1 MDDFGVLTERFGL
14 KPQGKSAPMAA
25 SKASS
30 SSNTFQSPKSGY
42 NSGLNGNSSF
52 DSGFGDV
59 SFQKNTKP
67 GGLDDY
73 GDFLG
78 SLNQPTKHSGH
89 SGSSPSSFDYDSIF
103 FGSKSSDPTYDDV
116 FGGIPG
122 FKSSV
127 TTKTEDPVR
136 SLSSSTN
143 QNSQIDDLFG
153 NFGSNVAKTTI
164 PKPLKKAANNNA
176 ATFDE
181 LISGFGNGNSRTNR
195 ASVLD
200 NLTQQS
206 TSHPTKS
213 TFGSAKDPFIELES
227 TSIPTFSSSK
237 AFLNPLE
244 EISKFNSSG
253 GTKFD
258 SPSNSSSP
266 FRVPPI
272 PKPGHKADKV
282 KSSSSS
288 PIDEL
293 ENFAM
298 GKVNASTYTVNRN
311 GKDAHAAG
319 VNHQN
324 TVDDLD
330 SFFNAGPRSK
340 SVPRS
345 RTTTPDPLFDV
356 PKYNKPPE
364 IPKGTSFA
372 ASSNIKKSSSALNL
386 VDDLT
391 SMLLYL
397 DILMKLRERVKKEE
411 EPDWVVYKGP
421 KSVQLVFLFSSS
433 SFFVTFGV
441 PYKKLDFSSLLDV
454 FVIELKVVQI
464 DSQARAVAD
473 LNQRDFQTL
482 HEQEEKRRIAESLD
496 ISIKRWAAGKEGNMR
511 ALLSSL
517 QYLKI
522 PSIIGKIP
530 AVYSGKL
537 GIRDYIW
544 RERSCAEEE
553 ERSKRVLWSGCG
565 WEPVSLTDMIT
576 SSSVKKVYRK
586 AVLCIHPDKVQ
597 QKGASIEQK
606 YTAEK
611 VFDIL
616 KVSLE
621 AMAAKI
627 VFSILSEKEL
637 NGRHYLTLGSILEL
651 CNMWKLFSLTFS
663 FFFQNVSFLERNV
676 GKSGGDA

>member
-25 SKASS
+25 SKAST

-136 SLSSSTN
+136 SFSSSTN
-143 QNSQIDDLFG
+143 HNSQIDDLFG

-345 RTTTPDPLFDV
+345 RITTPDPLFDV

-372 ASSNIKKSSSALNL
+372 ASSNMKKSSSALNL

-391 SMLLYL
+391 SVFGDAPLFGHF
-397 DILMKLRERVKKEE
+397 DEVEGESEERRRARLGRLQRTQERA
-411 EPDWVVYKGP
+411 
-421 KSVQLVFLFSSS
+421 
-433 SFFVTFGV
+433 
-441 PYKKLDFSSLLDV
+441 
-454 FVIELKVVQI
+454 
-464 DSQARAVAD
+464 ARAVAD

-496 ISIKRWAAGKEGNMR
+496 VSIKRWAAGKEGNMR

-517 QYLKI
+517 QY
-522 PSIIGKIP
+522 
-530 AVYSGKL
+530 
-537 GIRDYIW
+537 
-544 RERSCAEEE
+544 
-553 ERSKRVLWSGCG
+553 VLWSGCG

-616 KVSLE
+616 KE
-621 AMAAKI
+621 AWNK
-627 VFSILSEKEL
+627 FSKE
-637 NGRHYLTLGSILEL
+637 EL
-651 CNMWKLFSLTFS
+651 
-663 FFFQNVSFLERNV
+663 
-676 GKSGGDA
+676 